1 MFFFAFRC
9 LLGYFLEVSEED
21 LPWQE
26 VPLHSVIKLSPK
38 AYGCQSEVIRFDVA
52 SVSTHR
58 PKPDVPGQLEKRLE
72 CLLLLSWLII
82 SYIWCIII
90 YVIAI

>member
-1 MFFFAFRC
+1 M
-9 LLGYFLEVSEED
+9 EVSEED

-58 PKPDVPGQLEKRLE
+58 PKPEVPGQLEKRLE
-72 CLLLLSWLII
+72 CLLLFFWLINI
-82 SYIWCIII
+82 CCIII
-90 YVIAI
+90 NVIAI

>member
-1 MFFFAFRC
+1 MFFFALRC

-38 AYGCQSEVIRFDVA
+38 AYGCQSELIRFDVA

-72 CLLLLSWLII
+72 CLLLLSCLII

>member
-38 AYGCQSEVIRFDVA
+38 AYGCQSELIRFDVA

-72 CLLLLSWLII
+72 CLLPLPWLII
-82 SYIWCIII
+82 KF
-90 YVIAI
+90 VIFGV

>member
-1 MFFFAFRC
+1 M
-9 LLGYFLEVSEED
+9 EVSEED

-58 PKPDVPGQLEKRLE
+58 PKPEVPGQLEKRLE
-72 CLLLLSWLII
+72 CLLLFFWLIN
-82 SYIWCIII
+82 IWCIII
-90 YVIAI
+90 NVIAI

>member
-1 MFFFAFRC
+1 M
-9 LLGYFLEVSEED
+9 EVSEED

-58 PKPDVPGQLEKRLE
+58 PKPEVPGQLEKRLE
-72 CLLLLSWLII
+72 CLLLFFWR
-82 SYIWCIII
+82 II
-90 YVIAI
+90 YLVYNHKCHCYINMLT

>member
-1 MFFFAFRC
+1 MN
-9 LLGYFLEVSEED
+9 EED

-38 AYGCQSEVIRFDVA
+38 AYGCQSELIRFDVA

-58 PKPDVPGQLEKRLE
+58 PKPEVPGQLEKRLE
-72 CLLLLSWLII
+72 FLVVLSCLII
-82 SYIWCIII
+82 SHLMYNHIFHCYINMLT
-90 YVIAI
+90 

>member
-1 MFFFAFRC
+1 M
-9 LLGYFLEVSEED
+9 EVSEED

-58 PKPDVPGQLEKRLE
+58 PKPEVPGQLEKRLE
-72 CLLLLSWLII
+72 CLLLFFWRII
-82 SYIWCIII
+82 SQF
-90 YVIAI
+90 VIFGV